1 MWRIEIQH
9 ANDCFFVCMC
19 AKSLC
24 YFGDV
29 MKFRRRSGISSS
41 LPETSST
48 FRHSQA
54 PSQQQQRSQ
63 QSLSQGLSSQ
73 HHAIFSQFSQ
83 NSQDETLTNDRVY
96 LKAFLDLIF
105 IFLKHGLTYFDMFS
119 HMKCFRVLHL
129 YLTVLL
135 QQSLKIAGCHPF
147 TFAVRHRLRVPPLL
161 SFS

>member
-1 MWRIEIQH
+1 
-9 ANDCFFVCMC
+9 
-19 AKSLC
+19 
-24 YFGDV
+24 

-54 PSQQQQRSQ
+54 PSQQQQQRSQ
-63 QSLSQGLSSQ
+63 QSLSQELSSQ

-83 NSQDETLTNDRVY
+83 NSQDETLTNDQVY

-135 QQSLKIAGCHPF
+135 QRSLKIAGCSPS
-147 TFAVRHRLRVPPLL
+147 ASAASLRHHLRVLPLL
-161 SFS
+161 SFSRPLRPNPNTLKSG